1 MPHFVTVT
9 AKKPKKMGFISFSS
23 YNNSKG
29 ILTELIDNNGH
40 VMKEFTMERP
50 VLTLNLDN
58 DFHVRIYEFIK
69 DHPLT
74 HQGIVRVED
83 QTEKE
88 LKVAEQAINSADAV
102 IIAAKMNTKEYRDF
116 AKLAGFGQTSNDEV
130 LKSKVIKMAYDNP
143 TKFLGIYHDDDKE
156 MRTFLHD
163 AISSKIFQFSNGTW
177 KYGNINVGLTK
188 DSIIVWLKDNIDVYA
203 LLKNEMRKPKKIK
216 ATNKMKPVKI
226 KEIDD

>member
-23 YNNSKG
+23 YNNRKG

-74 HQGIVRVED
+74 HQGIVKVED

-88 LKVAEQAINSADAV
+88 LKVAEKAINSADAV

-130 LKSKVIKMAYDNP
+130 LKSKVIK
-143 TKFLGIYHDDDKE
+143 
-156 MRTFLHD
+156 
-163 AISSKIFQFSNGTW
+163 
-177 KYGNINVGLTK
+177 
-188 DSIIVWLKDNIDVYA
+188 III
-203 LLKNEMRKPKKIK
+203 
-216 ATNKMKPVKI
+216 
-226 KEIDD
+226 